1 MNGMHRTLNKGLL
14 VGGLL
19 LALAALAV
27 AGCDNGGGGNG
38 APNTITMGGSSFV
51 GNTSISIT
59 AGQAVT
65 FDDPSSS
72 GGSHNLVT
80 GTDMHFSA
88 ETGAPSEFATS
99 NGINFSPGDS
109 KPVTFPTAGTYHIT
123 CTIHSSMNATITVT

>member
-1 MNGMHRTLNKGLL
+1 MRRVLN
-14 VGGLL
+14 VGPLMVRLL

-27 AGCDNGGGGNG
+27 AGCDTGGGGNG

-51 GNTSISIT
+51 GTTSISIT

-65 FDDPSSS
+65 FDDPASS
-72 GGSHNLVT
+72 GGTHNLVT

-88 ETGAPSEFATS
+88 ETGAPTEFASS

-109 KPVTFPTAGTYHIT
+109 KPITFPTAGTYHIT